1 MVMVNQKVSKI
12 IAYVMIVVVFVLPF
26 VVFAFFVEFR
36 LFALI
41 PPAILISLFYNGV
54 RVKGEEQAV
63 EFHYLEETKD

>member
-1 MVMVNQKVSKI
+1 
-12 IAYVMIVVVFVLPF
+12 MIVVIFVLPF

-36 LFALI
+36 LFALV

-63 EFHYLEETKD
+63 EFHFLEETKD

>member
-1 MVMVNQKVSKI
+1 MVMVNQKYSKI
-12 IAYVMIVVVFVLPF
+12 IAYLMIVVIFVLPF

-36 LFALI
+36 LFSLI

-63 EFHYLEETKD
+63 EFHYLEETED